1 MHALLV
7 KDYKTFLFATVC
19 RTIINGICYLA
30 TFVFAINSVGL
41 FLYSGQ
47 LALNSIMGDSAS
59 EETNN
64 KGEAQLS
71 SKDLTSARPVDSTE
85 ANRDDRNKT
94 SEDTK

>member
-1 MHALLV
+1 MKPSYL
-7 KDYKTFLFATVC
+7 KTVC

-30 TFVFAINSVGL
+30 TFVFGINSVGL

-85 ANRDDRNKT
+85 ANRDDGNKT